1 MAACA
6 RPALGELL
14 SFSTHVISNARR
26 PEETRQ
32 LCSLWEARPVV
43 LVFLRRLGCAL
54 CRTTCAEYSEA
65 LPQFTASGASIV
77 CLTFERL
84 GEGSDSP
91 PTFEAGGF
99 WQGPLYTIDQSVYLA
114 LFGSKGLFNGFFGL
128 ADVSSTKL
136 ASCTERKISGNYSS
150 PASGLVLG
158 GQFVV
163 SRGGVVILD
172 HRQRF
177 FGDDLAAEELLE
189 GVAEALALDKGAE
202 PKAASSLEKLGTAIR
217 EWGGANKQQ

>member
-1 MAACA
+1 MAACT
-6 RPALGELL
+6 RPALGDLL
-14 SFSTHVISNARR
+14 SFSSQVISNARNTA
-26 PEETRQ
+26 ETRQ
-32 LCSLWEARPVV
+32 LCSLWEERPVV

-54 CRTTCAEYSEA
+54 CRTTCAEYTEA
-65 LPQFTASGASIV
+65 LPQFSASGASIV

-91 PTFEAGGF
+91 PTFEEGGF
-99 WQGPLYTIDQSVYLA
+99 WRGPLYTIDQQVYLA

-136 ASCTERKISGNYSS
+136 AACTERKISGNYSA

-163 SRGGVVILD
+163 SRGGRVVVD

-202 PKAASSLEKLGTAIR
+202 PKAASHLQSLGTAIR